1 MTFIILIG
9 IAIIAFVILKR
20 KKISETSNFDIPY
33 IRFISKQK
41 WFSNPWYSGI
51 FLFIFNVLLFGSTAF
66 LLIFLTKFTIPF
78 LHIFIMIAA
87 VGISILA
94 WKTISRSW
102 HGTKKDR
109 IKMGMVGSSFYL
121 FLTAWI
127 VFEWLNLKPQFPGDD
142 TFMAAVGLTF
152 GFIVSIVAFVT
163 CLTFS
168 ISTNKFTNRWQ
179 FAV

>member
-1 MTFIILIG
+1 MTFLILIG
-9 IAIIAFVILKR
+9 IVIIAFGILKR
-20 KKISETSNFDIPY
+20 KKISETSNFYIPI
-33 IRFISKQK
+33 IRVISKQK

-51 FLFIFNVLLFGSTAF
+51 FLFFVNVLLFGSTAF

-87 VGISILA
+87 VGLSILT

-121 FLTAWI
+121 FLTIWI
-127 VFEWLNLKPQFPGDD
+127 VYEWYNLKPAFPGDD
-142 TFMAAVGLTF
+142 TFMAAVGVTF
-152 GFIVSIVAFVT
+152 GFIVSIVAFIT
-163 CLTFS
+163 CLTLS
-168 ISTNKFTNRWQ
+168 ISTNKLTNQ
-179 FAV
+179 